1 MWSSASELPPVN
13 NRDSQL
19 SVKIKQPRATEP
31 ASRLTCFTTFA
42 DVSPGGD
49 VCASATDIRP
59 GETSPAARNEER
71 GLFSQAS
78 VTGAAILVHNQP
90 SPLFLGL
97 YFPSSYFQ
105 EPN

>member
-1 MWSSASELPPVN
+1 MWSSVSELPLVN
-13 NRDSQL
+13 NRESYL

-31 ASRLTCFTTFA
+31 ASRLTCFTTCV

-49 VCASATDIRP
+49 VCASATDVFP

-78 VTGAAILVHNQP
+78 VTGAALLVHNRP
-90 SPLFLGL
+90 SPFYLGL

-105 EPN
+105 